1 MVTSDLERIPQAL
14 TLLNSDAN
22 SLLTSPVCRHVLQNE
37 TTTEPQGLRTDAD
50 IIEDSG
56 TAATYIGKLVEA
68 FPHFSL
74 LQLIN
79 SYPEMAYG
87 KKRAAGLIDER
98 SIIIQQW
105 EGIVLFRDE
114 TTFTARLYE
123 GYQDFP
129 VKRTEIEI
137 QEVEDEQRKLISP
150 GAPFYWMIGYRVRAG
165 SRSRFSEISF
175 RRLPT
180 WTKKELEE
188 AELAATKLDEEAG
201 WADPSEAATS

>member
-1 MVTSDLERIPQAL
+1 MLYTETS
-14 TLLNSDAN
+14 
-22 SLLTSPVCRHVLQNE
+22 SLLALPVCRHVLQNE
-37 TTTEPQGLRTDAD
+37 TTTEPQGLRTDAE
-50 IIEDSG
+50 IIEDQG

-68 FPHFSL
+68 FPQFNL

-79 SYPEMAYG
+79 PYQKTPRG
-87 KKRAAGLIDER
+87 QKKGAGLVEEH
-98 SIIIQQW
+98 SLIIQHW
-105 EGIVLFRDE
+105 EGMVLFRDE

-137 QEVEDEQRKLISP
+137 QEVEDEQRELILP
-150 GAPFYWMIGYRVRAG
+150 GAPFYWMIGYRLRAG
-165 SRSRFSEISF
+165 SRFRFSEISF

-188 AELAATKLDEEAG
+188 AELAAIMLNEEAG
-201 WADPSEAATS
+201 WADPSESATG